1 MISILRKEL
10 WGYLGNW
17 SAWGV
22 VAVFSLISGLFLFFF
37 ENNFNFFEIGTA
49 SMQSYFILAP
59 WLFIFLIPALSMRAL
74 AEEQQTGTLNWLFFQ
89 PIKVRDIVLGKF
101 WSIGLVGA
109 LCLLPSLVYFYT
121 LSSLSIPEG
130 NIDWGMTFGSYL
142 GLLMLILAFSAV
154 GVLASSLVAN
164 QVMAYIIGVFSCF
177 FMYFGVEQL
186 ASYRLLGGA
195 DYILQN
201 LGFYHHY
208 IAFTR
213 GLVDSKDVFYFIFIV
228 DLSLR
233 LAEFFVEK
241 KR

>member
-1 MISILRKEL
+1 MIAILKKEL

-22 VAVFSLISGLFLFFF
+22 VAIFSLISGLFLFFF

-49 SMQSYFILAP
+49 SMQSYFVLVP
-59 WLFIFLIPALSMRAL
+59 WLFIFLIPALSMKAL
-74 AEEQQTGTLNWLFFQ
+74 AEEQQSGTLSWLFSQ

-101 WSIGLVGA
+101 WSIVIVA
-109 LCLLPSLVYFYT
+109 VLCLLPSLVYFYT
-121 LSSLSIPEG
+121 LFTLSIPEG

-154 GVLASSLVAN
+154 GVLASSLVTN

-201 LGFYHHY
+201 LGFYYHY